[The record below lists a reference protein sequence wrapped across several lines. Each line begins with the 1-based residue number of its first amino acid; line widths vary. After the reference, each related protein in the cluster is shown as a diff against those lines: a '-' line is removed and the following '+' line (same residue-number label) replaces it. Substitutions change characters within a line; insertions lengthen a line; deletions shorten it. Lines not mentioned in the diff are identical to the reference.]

1 MHRSIHR
8 PGWAAGCSRCGTR
21 RSRRQRLRE
30 QATLELADDGLE
42 MKTNVKF
49 WYNIHLEMPNG
60 PSQSISE
67 YLSSTSYFLSQG
79 WAAQVAQ

>member
-1 MHRSIHR
+1 M
-8 PGWAAGCSRCGTR
+8 
-21 RSRRQRLRE
+21 
-30 QATLELADDGLE
+30 ELADDGLE

-49 WYNIHLEMPNG
+49 WYNIHLEISNG

-67 YLSSTSYFLSQG
+67 YLSCTRYFLSQG